1 MKLQLAL
8 LAPVLTLVAPLI
20 AGAPAAAKGLTIDD
34 MIAIRRVGNPAVSPD
49 GKQVAF
55 NVRDNDLEANRPRF
69 DIWLAQ
75 TDGSGVKQLTTH
87 PDNDLEQEWSP
98 DGSWIYFLSPR
109 SGSSQ
114 VWRIRPG
121 GGEAEAVTQLPTDV
135 AGFRVFP
142 DGKHLVVA
150 LEVWADTKSL
160 AESVKRDEERARSK
174 VKARVYDQLL
184 FRHWK
189 DWEDGKFLHLFV
201 WTSPEAGGKVDDA
214 RDLMAGIATDAPTQP
229 FGGMDE
235 ISISPDGKSVAY
247 VARVAGRENAWRTA
261 TDVFVVPTDGHARPV
276 DVTADNLAYDLG
288 PVFSPDGKSLAL
300 RMMKRA
306 GFEADR
312 ARLAVLDLASR
323 KLRVVTEDWDRS
335 SGPIDPRPDGGTI
348 YGPMAWSPDGSTIYT
363 DTDNVGNHSVFAI
376 DVATGK
382 ARVVVD
388 KGTNTEPRVA
398 GDRIVFSHDTLT
410 SPAELYSV
418 KPDGSDLRQ
427 LTHFNDARVK
437 AITWGAYQQYSF
449 KGAKGDTV
457 YGYVIKPAG
466 FTGGKVPVA
475 FLIHGG
481 PHTSLGNHFHY
492 RWNPEVFAGHG
503 YGVVMIDF
511 HGSTGYGQAFT
522 DAIGN
527 DWGGAPYEDLMMGLD
542 AALDKNPWLDRNRVA
557 ALGASYGGYMIN
569 WINGKTDRF
578 RALVC
583 HDGNLD
589 ERMAYFNTDELWS
602 PEWEHG
608 GVPWD
613 KPEGYTKHNPID
625 LVKNWKTPTLVI
637 HGGQD
642 FRVVDTQSMATFT
655 ALQRKGVPSRFLYF
669 PDEYHWVV
677 KPQNTRLWHEEV
689 LAWIDRWTE
698 R

>member
-1 MKLQLAL
+1 MKLQLLLVRVLAL
-8 LAPVLTLVAPLI
+8 ALVGPLA
-20 AGAPAAAKGLTIDD
+20 AGAAAAKGLTIDD
-34 MIAIRRVGNPAVSPD
+34 MLAMRRVGEPVVSPD

-55 NVRDNDLEANRPRF
+55 AVRDTDLEANRGRF
-69 DIWLAQ
+69 DLWLAQ

-87 PDNDLEQEWSP
+87 PDNDQDPQWSA
-98 DGSWIYFLSPR
+98 DGTWIYFLSSR

-114 VWRIRPG
+114 VWRIRPA
-121 GGEAEAVTQLPTDV
+121 GGEAEAVTKLPADV
-135 AGFRVFP
+135 GGFKLVP

-150 LEVWADTKSL
+150 LEVWPDARSI

-174 VKARVYDQLL
+174 VKAKIYDQLL
-184 FRHWK
+184 FRHW
-189 DWEDGKFLHLFV
+189 DHWEDGKYSHLFV
-201 WTSPEAGGKVDDA
+201 WTSPEAGGKIDDA
-214 RDLMAGIATDAPTQP
+214 RDLMAGIAADAPIQP
-229 FGGMDE
+229 FGGMDDV
-235 ISISPDGKSVAY
+235 SVSPDGKSVAY
-247 VARVAGRENAWRTA
+247 VARVGGRENAWRTN
-261 TDVFVVPTDGHARPV
+261 TDVFVVPADGHGKPV
-276 DVTADNLAYDLG
+276 DVTADNPAYDFG
-288 PVFSPDGKSLAL
+288 PAFSPDGKSLAL
-300 RMMKRA
+300 RMMKRP

-312 ARLAVLDLASR
+312 ERIAVLDLASR
-323 KLRVVTEDWDRS
+323 KLRVVTEGWDRS
-335 SGPIDPRPDGGTI
+335 AGSIT
-348 YGPMAWSPDGSTIYT
+348 WSPDGGTIYT

-388 KGTNTEPRVA
+388 KGTNTAPRVA
-398 GDRIVFSHDTLT
+398 GDRLVFSRDTLT

-418 KPDGSDLRQ
+418 KPDGGELRQ
-427 LTHFNDARVK
+427 ITHLNDARVK
-437 AITWGAYQQYSF
+437 AITWGEFQQFSF

-466 FTGGKVPVA
+466 FSGSGGGKVPVA

-481 PHTSLGNHFHY
+481 PQGSFGDHFHY

-503 YGVVMIDF
+503 FGVVMVDF

-522 DAIGN
+522 DAIAN
-527 DWGGAPYEDLMMGLD
+527 DWGGAPYDDLMMGLD
-542 AALDKNPWLDRNRVA
+542 AALDKNPWLDKSRVA
-557 ALGASYGGYMIN
+557 ALGASFGGYMIN

-578 RALVC
+578 KALVC

-589 ERMAYFNTDELWS
+589 ERMAYFDTEELWF

-608 GVPWD
+608 GLPWD

-642 FRVVDTQSMATFT
+642 FRVVDTQGMATFT

-669 PDEYHWVV
+669 PDENHWVA
-677 KPQNTRLWHEEV
+677 KPQNSRLWHDEV
-689 LAWIDRWTE
+689 LAWIDRWTK